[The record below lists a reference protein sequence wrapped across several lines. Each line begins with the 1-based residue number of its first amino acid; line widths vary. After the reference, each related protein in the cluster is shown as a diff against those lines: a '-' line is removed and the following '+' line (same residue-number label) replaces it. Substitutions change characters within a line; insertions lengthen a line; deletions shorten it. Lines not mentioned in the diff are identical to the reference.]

1 MTAVVLIE
9 VHRGSFRSMDEMP
22 GRARTSGG
30 GGAVTM
36 QPRTADR
43 RHRTAPASGGS
54 LRGIYFGI
62 TGLLLAMVIAL
73 VGGIIWYNSKKTNEL
88 AIAAA
93 ERLILETDE
102 KILDRLKL
110 LYDPMYAIVGIASQ
124 VPELTSPSIDD
135 DPQAKAMFLR
145 GLRIYPQIR
154 SLYVGFDNG
163 EFFMV
168 SKIGGDAG
176 KSCGIG

>member
-1 MTAVVLIE
+1 MTA
-9 VHRGSFRSMDEMP
+9 
-22 GRARTSGG
+22 
-30 GGAVTM
+30 
-36 QPRTADR
+36 QPYNANR
-43 RHRTAPASGGS
+43 RPQAGPPRPGS
-54 LRGIYFGI
+54 LRGIYLTI
-62 TGLLLAMVIAL
+62 IGLLLGMVIAL

-124 VPELTSPSIDD
+124 VPELTSLSIDN
-135 DPQAKAMFLR
+135 DPYAKAMFLR
-145 GLRIYPQIR
+145 GLRIYPQMR

-163 EFFMV
+163 AFFMV
-168 SKIGGDAG
+168 SNIGGDAG
-176 KSCGIG
+176 KKLRDRLNAPQDAVFANQIVNAEPDGRLKARWS